1 MIKIGCV
8 CGMGLGSGLLV
19 KMGVDNV
26 LKRNGFKEGTWL
38 CEVLDVSTARQTGID
53 IYVTTKEFSETLKT
67 TGAEVV
73 EVFNIFKEDQIEEA
87 LLPIYKKIVE
97 EKKEK

>member
-26 LKRNGFKEGTWL
+26 LKAAGYKEGTWQ
-38 CEVLDVSTARQTGID
+38 CEVLDVSTARQPGIN
-53 IYVTTKEFSETLKT
+53 IYVTTSEFSRNLKDL
-67 TGAEVV
+67 GAEVV
-73 EVFNIFKEDQIEEA
+73 EVMNLFNEKEIAQK
-87 LLPIYKKIVE
+87 LVPVYKKVV
-97 EKKEK
+97 KNHKE

>member
-26 LKRNGFKEGTWL
+26 LKAAGFKEGTWQ
-38 CEVLDVSTARQTGID
+38 CEVLDVSTARQPGIN
-53 IYVTTKEFSETLKT
+53 IYVTTSEFSRNLKDL
-67 TGAEVV
+67 GAEVV
-73 EVFNIFKEDQIEEA
+73 EVKNLFNEKEISEK
-87 LLPIYKKIVE
+87 LVPVYKKVA
-97 EKKEK
+97 KNHKE

>member
-26 LKRNGFKEGTWL
+26 LKAAGYKEGTWQ
-38 CEVLDVSTARQTGID
+38 CEVLDVSTARQPGIN
-53 IYVTTKEFSETLKT
+53 IYVTTSEFSRNLKDL
-67 TGAEVV
+67 GAEVV
-73 EVFNIFKEDQIEEA
+73 EVLNLFNEKEIAQK
-87 LLPIYKKIVE
+87 LVPVYKKVV
-97 EKKEK
+97 KNHKE

>member
-26 LKRNGFKEGTWL
+26 LKRAGYEEGTWL
-38 CEVLDVSTARQTGID
+38 CEVLDISTARQQGID
-53 IYVTTKEFSETLKT
+53 IYVTTKEFSEVLRT
-67 TGAEVV
+67 TDAKVV

-87 LLPIYKKIVE
+87 LIPVYKKVV
-97 EKKEK
+97 EKKKE

>member
-26 LKRNGFKEGTWL
+26 LKAAGFKEGTWQ
-38 CEVLDVSTARQTGID
+38 CEVMDVSTARQVGIN
-53 IYVTTKEFSETLKT
+53 IYVTTSEFSRNLMD
-67 TGAEVV
+67 TGPEVV
-73 EVFNIFKEDQIEEA
+73 EVKNLFSEKEIAEK
-87 LLPIYKKIVE
+87 LVPVYKKVI
-97 EKKEK
+97 KNHKE

>member
-26 LKRNGFKEGTWL
+26 LKAAGYKEGTWQ
-38 CEVLDVSTARQTGID
+38 CEVLDVSTARQPGIS
-53 IYVTTKEFSETLKT
+53 IYVTTSEFSRNLKDL
-67 TGAEVV
+67 GAEVV
-73 EVFNIFKEDQIEEA
+73 EVKNLFSEKEIAEK
-87 LLPIYKKIVE
+87 LVPVYKKVV
-97 EKKEK
+97 KNHKE

>member
-26 LKRNGFKEGTWL
+26 LNAAGFKEGTWQ
-38 CEVLDVSTARQTGID
+38 CEVLDVSTARQPGIN
-53 IYVTTKEFSETLKT
+53 IYVTTSEFSRNLKDL
-67 TGAEVV
+67 GAEVV
-73 EVFNIFKEDQIEEA
+73 EVMNLFNEKEIA
-87 LLPIYKKIVE
+87 TKLVPVYKKVL
-97 EKKEK
+97 KNHKE